1 MVTWR
6 EKPDWWNAF
15 LQIVNERVEG
25 RGRVILT
32 KALLKA
38 YLLKVG
44 AIDLRDRTYKNTMQ
58 MTREALLDR
67 TWTDGLRVV
76 KVSRT
81 TLKVMEDAGND
92 D

>member
-1 MVTWR
+1 MVVWR
-6 EKPDWWNAF
+6 EKPDWWDAF
-15 LQIVNERVEG
+15 LQIVNERVER

-38 YLLKVG
+38 YLLKAG
-44 AIDLRDRTYKNTMQ
+44 AIDIRDKSYKNTIQ
-58 MTREALLDR
+58 MTREALLSQS
-67 TWTDGLRVV
+67 WTDGLKVV

-81 TLKVMEDAGND
+81 TLKVMRDASSD